1 MVVTMNKEG
10 ELYVAKILNS
20 LIANYGR
27 TGRNMVFIRHYI
39 TFDLSADTFG
49 RIRDNGLLEEDV
61 YCLYHNFNSSEI
73 QGPVEPF
80 MDFIKELYYNL
91 YSDQMS
97 IEEFVDECG
106 VYEPVKKSFI
116 SYIKDGVIVRGETVI
131 IPEIKFE
138 RLKFLESIIDI
149 LLFVSREHKLMI
161 VLNRFHLAHL
171 STLYFIRN
179 CIKRNKLGNVAFVM
193 TFNDVYSTIDYETEE
208 WNKLIALAEQENL
221 VYDWSAPWDEISK
234 TLSKGFVFE
243 KDKIDEYL
251 KMNSLLNE
259 SGFTGQS
266 IYYLSIIYE
275 GISINKYVISRVDR
289 IKLML
294 LYMHAAVCENDFIDA
309 LKVAEMV
316 KSIISDEKNLYL
328 KYSFYYE
335 MCLIS
340 IYQYGRNAQEDILK
354 EFKKITDKINKPDYT
369 FNYTLTDYLSK
380 FYGFKELFLCDFSFP
395 IDEKFLVEMEERGYY
410 NHLAYFYMFGYEND
424 ASCYSNK
431 INIEKDLKI
440 FTKGQR
446 IAERLGNMKLIL
458 ESYKKCI
465 TICSTLGYYEPVEM
479 LYNKCLDIIDEHY
492 GIMNIIEIY
501 NGLGYNMTVSEN
513 HQKADYY
520 LNEALMHQCENKAE
534 AVDIAE
540 TLYNMAINAFLC
552 EDYVWADKFIVY
564 CVKLLN
570 AGAIFKLRICNISK
584 VYGIIAVSNYYLGID
599 YSCDYYRNLLTRTVK
614 QLINET
620 DENKFAFWDDD
631 MAFYFLMEALI
642 AKSHGKYEK
651 ADAHFNRAWFHCGR
665 SSGAKLILSYLLAK
679 EQSDVL
685 KKLGR
690 NEQARELLI
699 KTSEYLKV
707 SNMKNKSKAL
717 ESILK
722 GEEPVLE
729 KYDISL
735 KKVSDKTIAEEIKR
749 ATTETLL
756 AEKTKD
762 LVFVS
767 SWQDMLNKEGNLSD
781 ERIIRDAMSMLESN
795 YGAEGELF
803 IEVTEDG
810 NDVLYKTEDIRVT
823 ERTTSE
829 IIAYFNNIRHEILA
843 NRMEKSYDE
852 YRYIV
857 DAIDGVA
864 ISTIVGIPVIEN
876 GRVRFVLLVYTKVH
890 DGRGGMEKI
899 FTNSNMTI
907 FKYAFR
913 QLVDAILRLRDIN
926 EIEQMNIRLTSM
938 NEMLSTLAEHD
949 VLTSLYNRNGLNQII
964 SKLNITYDFRNR
976 KKSDNRVCIIYLDL
990 DNFKYYND
998 TFGHATGDKIL
1009 MEFANL
1015 CTRSVGSRGYGVR
1028 YGGDEFIILIP
1039 NCTEEDA
1046 VEVATY
1052 VESELGNDR
1061 FYKNI
1066 DIDRSELAYAKSI
1079 HKNLTCS
1086 IGIAFGSVMN
1096 EEEVYKTIKNAD
1108 TALYKIKNTSKN
1120 GHEIYQEEE

>member
-1 MVVTMNKEG
+1 MVVTMNNEG

-39 TFDLSADTFG
+39 TFDLSADTFS
-49 RIRDNGLLEEDV
+49 RIRDDRLLDEDV
-61 YCLYHNFNSSEI
+61 YCLYHNFSSSEV

-80 MDFIKELYYNL
+80 MDFIKEIYQNL
-91 YSDQMS
+91 YSDRMS
-97 IEEFVDECG
+97 VEEFINECG

-116 SYIKDGVIVRGETVI
+116 SYISTGMIVRSESVI

-149 LLFVSREHKLMI
+149 LLYASKEHKLMI
-161 VLNRFHLAHL
+161 VLNKFHLANL

-179 CIKRNKLGNVAFVM
+179 CIKRNKLENVAFVL
-193 TFNDVYSTIDYETEE
+193 TFNDVYSITDYEADE
-208 WNKLIALAEQENL
+208 WNKLIEIAEQNNL
-221 VYDWSAPWDEISK
+221 IYDWSAPWEELTR
-234 TLSKGFVFE
+234 TLEKGFVFE
-243 KDKIDEYL
+243 KDKIEEYIRL
-251 KMNSLLNE
+251 NTLLNE

-266 IYYLSIIYE
+266 SYYLSIIYE

-294 LYMHAAVCENDFIDA
+294 LYMHATICENNFIDA
-309 LKVAEMV
+309 LKVAEMI
-316 KSIISDEKNLYL
+316 KSLIGDDKNLYL

-335 MCLIS
+335 MCLLS
-340 IYQYGRNAQEDILK
+340 IYQYGRMAQEDILK

-369 FNYTLTDYLSK
+369 FNYILTEYLSQ
-380 FYGFKELFLCDFSFP
+380 FFGFKELFLCDFAFP
-395 IDEKFLVEMEERGYY
+395 IDEKFLAEMEERGYY

-424 ASCYSNK
+424 AACYSND
-431 INIEKDLKI
+431 INIERDLVI

-465 TICSTLGYYEPVEM
+465 TICSTLGYYEPVER
-479 LYNKCLDIIDEHY
+479 LYNKCLEIIDEHY

-534 AVDIAE
+534 AIEIAE
-540 TLYNMAINAFLC
+540 TLYNMAINAFMC
-552 EDYVWADKFIVY
+552 EDFVWTDKFIVY
-564 CVKLLN
+564 CVKILN
-570 AGAIFKLRICNISK
+570 AGGIFKLRICNISK
-584 VYGIIAVSNYYLGID
+584 VYGLIAIANFYLGID
-599 YSCDYYRNLLTRTVK
+599 YNCDYYRNLLTRTVK
-614 QLINET
+614 PLINET

-631 MAFYFLMEALI
+631 MALYNMMEGLV

-651 ADAHFNRAWFHCGR
+651 ANSYFDKAWFHCTR
-665 SSGAKLILSYLLAK
+665 SSGAKLILSYMLAK

-685 KKLGR
+685 KKLSR
-690 NEQARELLI
+690 NEQSRELLL
-699 KTSEYLKV
+699 KTRDYLAK
-707 SNMKNKSKAL
+707 SNMSIKAKAID
-717 ESILK
+717 SILA
-722 GEEPVLE
+722 GETPELG
-729 KYDISL
+729 KYDISF
-735 KKVSDKTIAEEIKR
+735 KKVSDKTIMEEIKR
-749 ATTETLL
+749 ASTEQLL

-781 ERIIRDAMSMLESN
+781 EKIIRDAMSMLESN

-803 IEVTEDG
+803 IEVTDEG
-810 NDVLYKTEDIRVT
+810 NDILFKKDDIKIS

-829 IIAYFNNIRHEILA
+829 IVAYFNSIRHEILA

-857 DAIDGVA
+857 DAIGGIYV
-864 ISTIVGIPVIEN
+864 STIVGIPIIEN
-876 GRVRFVLLVYTKVH
+876 GNVRFVLLVYTKVH

-913 QLVDAILRLRDIN
+913 QLVDAILRLRDIG

-964 SKLNITYDFRNR
+964 SKLNITYDFRSR
-976 KKSDNRVCIIYLDL
+976 KKSDNSVCIIYLDL

-1039 NCTEEDA
+1039 NCTEDDA
-1046 VEVATY
+1046 VEVAVY
-1052 VESELGNDR
+1052 IENELGNDR

-1066 DIDRSELAYAKSI
+1066 DIDKTDLAYAKSV

-1086 IGIAFGSVMN
+1086 IGIAFGSIVS

-1108 TALYKIKNTSKN
+1108 TALYKIKNNSKN
-1120 GHEIYQEEE
+1120 GHEIYREEA